1 MYICGMNNE
10 ELIQKVSDLYN
21 KNGVKS
27 VTMDDVARE
36 LGMSK
41 KTLYLHFK
49 DKDDFYF
56 TQILFSNT
64 DIYESLLGR
73 SNTHDIRLLCTVLD
87 VIHENKLK
95 RDEWRNLQKRISAL
109 MVVSSFDFDSYK
121 ESKNKIESLIVT

>member
-1 MYICGMNNE
+1 MNSRHLQRNAIAGLWWGANLTFSPWRE
-10 ELIQKVSDLYN
+10 DKYFSD
-21 KNGVKS
+21 
-27 VTMDDVARE
+27 
-36 LGMSK
+36 
-41 KTLYLHFK
+41 FK